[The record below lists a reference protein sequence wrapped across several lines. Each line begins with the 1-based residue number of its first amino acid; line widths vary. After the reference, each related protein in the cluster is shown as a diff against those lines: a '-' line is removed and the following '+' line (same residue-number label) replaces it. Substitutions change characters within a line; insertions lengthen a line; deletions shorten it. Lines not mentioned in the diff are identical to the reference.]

1 MAVVDVEA
9 LAAGDFEAAGV
20 EAELVQ
26 DGGVDVGDVVPIFGG
41 VEADLVGG
49 SVHDALSQSAAGHPD
64 AEPEDVVVAA
74 VRTLCA
80 GGAAELGGE
89 DH

>member
-1 MAVVDVEA
+1 MVDVEA

-26 DGGVDVGDVVPIFGG
+26 DGGVDVGDVVAVLGG

-49 SVHDALSQSAAGHPD
+49 AVDDALPQPAPGPPD
-64 AEPEDVVVAA
+64 AEAEDVVVAA
-74 VRTLCA
+74 VGALSA

>member
-1 MAVVDVEA
+1 MVDVEA

-26 DGGVDVGDVVPIFGG
+26 DRGVDVGDVVTILGG
-41 VEADLVGG
+41 VEANLVGR

-64 AEPEDVVVAA
+64 AEAEDMVVAA
-74 VRTLCA
+74 VGTLRA